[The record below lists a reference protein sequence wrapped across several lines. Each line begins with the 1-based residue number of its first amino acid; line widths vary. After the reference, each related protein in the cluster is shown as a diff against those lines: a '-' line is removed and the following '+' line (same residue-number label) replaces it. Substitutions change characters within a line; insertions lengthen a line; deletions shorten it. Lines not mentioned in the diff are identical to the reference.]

1 VAKKGRNPMIGRHA
15 VGGQLARPGSIR
27 GGQSV
32 SARPITA
39 SRSDM
44 RPRPPVLAN
53 QAETSRDLQSRISGQ
68 SPQPFTDRGGAAT
81 LPAPANRN
89 YSQKA
94 GLPAKGIF
102 GSSHGGSEVTHIG
115 CGNTETTADM
125 VAAVGGGMPSG
136 KGYNPAN
143 NFRGTSGKRQAGRPG
158 NSSQHTS
165 AKEDRRLRQT
175 GY

>member
-27 GGQSV
+27 SGQSV

-44 RPRPPVLAN
+44 RPRAPVLAN
-53 QAETSRDLQSRISGQ
+53 QAETSRDLQRRISGQ

-102 GSSHGGSEVTHIG
+102 GTSHGGSEITHLG
-115 CGNTETTADM
+115 CANTETTDDM
-125 VAAVGGGMPSG
+125 LAAVGEPRKP
-136 KGYNPAN
+136 KGYNSII
-143 NFRGTSGKRQAGRPG
+143 SGHPGGIKKQAGRPG
-158 NSSQHTS
+158 NPSRGTS
-165 AKEDRRLRQT
+165 AKENARLRQT
-175 GY
+175 

>member
-1 VAKKGRNPMIGRHA
+1 MKKTGRTSNPNVGTHGAGGRT
-15 VGGQLARPGSIR
+15 ARPGSIR

-44 RPRPPVLAN
+44 RPRAPVLAN
-53 QAETSRDLQSRISGQ
+53 QAETSRDLQRRISGQ

-102 GSSHGGSEVTHIG
+102 GSSHGGSEITHVG
-115 CGNTETTADM
+115 CGNTATTKEQL
-125 VAAVGGGMPSG
+125 AASG
-136 KGYNPAN
+136 DTLPKGYNSIISGHPG
-143 NFRGTSGKRQAGRPG
+143 GTKKQAGRPG
-158 NSSQHTS
+158 NPSRNTS
-165 AKEDRRLRQT
+165 ARENARMRQS
-175 GY
+175 